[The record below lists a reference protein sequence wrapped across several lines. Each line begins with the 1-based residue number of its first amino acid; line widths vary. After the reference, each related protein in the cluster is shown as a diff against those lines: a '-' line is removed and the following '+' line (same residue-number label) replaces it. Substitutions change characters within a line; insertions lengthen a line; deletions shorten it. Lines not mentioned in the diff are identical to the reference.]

1 MATTLIESVN
11 ADDLPTNVFTIEDKD
26 PMVILGKLNEVI
38 ANLETLNSTINSTDS
53 KADTAITIAQEA
65 LNQIGAGEG
74 TKVFRDTQLLTTLD
88 IKPIEDNI
96 ANINDKI
103 YPIGSIYISTS
114 QVSPASIFGGTW
126 EQLKDRFLLASG
138 DTYTAGATGGEA
150 THTLARNEMPRHTH
164 EYSVGAIGTES
175 GLYDGLISEIS
186 TNRAGRTSSDVI
198 GNAGSGQPHN
208 NMPPYL
214 AVYMWKRTA

>member
-1 MATTLIESVN
+1 MATKLIESIN

-38 ANLETLNSTINSTDS
+38 ANLETLTSTINSTDS

-74 TKVFRDTQLLTTLD
+74 TKVYRDTQLLTTLD

-96 ANINDKI
+96 ANINNKI

-126 EQLKDRFLLASG
+126 EQLKDRFLLGCG

-150 THTLARNEMPRHTH
+150 AHTLAWDEVPKHSHAYR
-164 EYSVGAIGTES
+164 VGTVGGTD
-175 GLYDGLISEIS
+175 DGLIRGITKIVGEH
-186 TNRAGRTSSDVI
+186 TNNAVIHSS
-198 GNAGSGQPHN
+198 GSSFQKPLN

>member
-26 PMVILGKLNEVI
+26 PMVILGKINEVI
-38 ANLETLNSTINSTDS
+38 SNLETLNSTINSTDS

-65 LNQIGAGEG
+65 LNQIVGEQG
-74 TKVFRDTQLLTTLD
+74 TKVFRGSQLLTTLD

-114 QVSPASIFGGTW
+114 QASPASIFGGTW
-126 EQLKDRFLLASG
+126 ERLKDRFLLGSG

-150 THTLARNEMPRHTH
+150 SHKLNNNEMPKHSHGYR
-164 EYSVGAIGTES
+164 VGTE
-175 GLYDGLISEIS
+175 GGTDDGLIRGIS
-186 TNRAGRTSSDVI
+186 TIMGGLTNDSVI
-198 GNAGSGQPHN
+198 GSSGSGLPHN

-214 AVYMWKRTA
+214 AVYMWERKA

>member
-1 MATTLIESVN
+1 MATNLIESVN
-11 ADDLPTNVFTIEDKD
+11 ADNLPTNVFTIEDKD

-38 ANLETLNSTINSTDS
+38 ANLETLINNINSTDS

-65 LNQIGAGEG
+65 LNKPAGETG

-114 QVSPASIFGGTW
+114 QASPASIFGGTW

-150 THTLARNEMPRHTH
+150 THTLTRNEMPRHTH
-164 EYSVGAIGTES
+164 EYRVGTE
-175 GLYDGLISEIS
+175 GGTDDGLIRGVTTITAYQ
-186 TNRAGRTSSDVI
+186 TNEDVI
-198 GNAGSGQPHN
+198 HNSGWGEPHN

>member
-1 MATTLIESVN
+1 MATKLIESIN

-65 LNQIGAGEG
+65 LNQIVGEQG
-74 TKVFRDTQLLTTLD
+74 TKVFRGTQQLASLD

-114 QVSPASIFGGTW
+114 QASPASIFGGTW
-126 EQLKDRFLLASG
+126 EQLKDRFLLGCG

-150 THTLARNEMPRHTH
+150 THKLNNNEMPQHTH
-164 EYSVGAIGTES
+164 AYRAGTE
-175 GLYDGLISEIS
+175 GGTDDGLIRGITTIAGAHSNSSVIS
-186 TNRAGRTSSDVI
+186 LS
-198 GNAGSGQPHN
+198 GSGLPHN

>member
-1 MATTLIESVN
+1 MATNLIESVN
-11 ADDLPTNVFTIEDKD
+11 ADNLPTNVFTIEDKD

-65 LNQIGAGEG
+65 LNQIVGEQG

-114 QVSPASIFGGTW
+114 QASPASIFGGTW

-150 THTLARNEMPRHTH
+150 THTLTRSEMPRHTH
-164 EYSVGAIGTES
+164 EYRAGTE
-175 GLYDGLISEIS
+175 GGTDDGLIRGVTTIAPSH
-186 TNRAGRTSSDVI
+186 TNDGVI
-198 GNAGSGQPHN
+198 HNSGWGEPHN

>member
-1 MATTLIESVN
+1 MATNLIESIN
-11 ADDLPTNVFTIEDKD
+11 ADNLPTNVFTIEDKD

-38 ANLETLNSTINSTDS
+38 ANLDTLTSTINSTNS

-65 LNQIGAGEG
+65 LNKPAGETG

-103 YPIGSIYISTS
+103 YPIGSIYISVNNT
-114 QVSPASIFGGTW
+114 SPASIFGGTW

-138 DTYTAGATGGEA
+138 DTYTAGASGGEA
-150 THTLARNEMPRHTH
+150 THKLNNNEMPQHSHSYR
-164 EYSVGAIGTES
+164 AGTE
-175 GLYDGLISEIS
+175 GGTDDGLIRGI
-186 TNRAGRTSSDVI
+186 TTVVGAHTCSSVI
-198 GNAGSGQPHN
+198 GNSGSGLPHN

>member
-1 MATTLIESVN
+1 MATKLIESIN

-65 LNQIGAGEG
+65 LNQIVGEQG
-74 TKVFRDTQLLTTLD
+74 TKVYRDTQLLTTLD

-114 QVSPASIFGGTW
+114 QTSPASIFGGTW
-126 EQLKDRFLLASG
+126 EQLKDRFLLGCG

-150 THTLARNEMPRHTH
+150 THKLNNNEMPTH
-164 EYSVGAIGTES
+164 SHGYRAGTE
-175 GLYDGLISEIS
+175 GGTDDGLIRGITTIVSDL
-186 TNRAGRTSSDVI
+186 TNANVI
-198 GNAGSGQPHN
+198 HQSGSGLPHN

>member
-1 MATTLIESVN
+1 MATNLIESVN
-11 ADDLPTNVFTIEDKD
+11 ADNLPTNVFTIEDKD

-38 ANLETLNSTINSTDS
+38 ANLEALNSTINSTDS

-65 LNQIGAGEG
+65 LNQVGAGEG
-74 TKVFRDTQLLTTLD
+74 TKVYRDSQLLTTLD

-103 YPIGSIYISTS
+103 YPIGSIYISVNST
-114 QVSPASIFGGTW
+114 SPASIFGGTW
-126 EQLKDRFLLASG
+126 EQLKDRFLLGCG

-150 THTLARNEMPRHTH
+150 TVKLSNLHLPTH
-164 EYSVGAIGTES
+164 SHAYRVGTQGGTD
-175 GLYDGLISEIS
+175 DGLIRGITTIVGGM
-186 TNRAGRTSSDVI
+186 TNSRVI
-198 GNAGSGQPHN
+198 GNSGSGLPHN

>member
-1 MATTLIESVN
+1 MATNLIESIN

-26 PMVILGKLNEVI
+26 PMVILGKINEVI
-38 ANLETLNSTINSTDS
+38 ANLETLNSTISSTDS

-65 LNQIGAGEG
+65 LNQIVGEQG

-150 THTLARNEMPRHTH
+150 THKLNNNEIPVHSHAYR
-164 EYSVGAIGTES
+164 VGTE
-175 GLYDGLISEIS
+175 GGTDDGLIRGITTIVSAH
-186 TNRAGRTSSDVI
+186 TNSRVI
-198 GNAGSGQPHN
+198 GNTGSGLAHN

>member
-1 MATTLIESVN
+1 MATKLIESVN

-26 PMVILGKLNEVI
+26 PMVMLGKLNKVI
-38 ANLETLNSTINSTDS
+38 ANLETLISTINSTDS

-74 TKVFRDTQLLTTLD
+74 TKVYRDTQLLTTLD

-114 QVSPASIFGGTW
+114 QASPASIFGGTW
-126 EQLKDRFLLASG
+126 EQLKDRFLLG
-138 DTYTAGATGGEA
+138 CGNTYTAGATGGEA
-150 THTLARNEMPRHTH
+150 THKLNNIEMPRHSH
-164 EYSVGAIGTES
+164 AYRVGTE
-175 GLYDGLISEIS
+175 GGTDDGLIRGI
-186 TNRAGRTSSDVI
+186 TTVVGALTKDIVI
-198 GNAGSGQPHN
+198 GNSGGGLPHN
-208 NMPPYL
+208 NMPPYI

>member
-1 MATTLIESVN
+1 MATKLIESIN

-65 LNQIGAGEG
+65 LNKPAGETG

-114 QVSPASIFGGTW
+114 QASPASIFGGTW

-138 DTYTAGATGGEA
+138 DTYTAGTTGGEA
-150 THTLARNEMPRHTH
+150 THKLNNNEIPVHTH
-164 EYSVGAIGTES
+164 SYRAGSAGGTD
-175 GLYDGLISEIS
+175 DGLIRGITTIVGAM
-186 TNRAGRTSSDVI
+186 TNDSVI
-198 GNAGSGQPHN
+198 GQTGSGIPHN

>member
-1 MATTLIESVN
+1 MATNLIESVN
-11 ADDLPTNVFTIEDKD
+11 ADNLPTNVFTIEDKD

-38 ANLETLNSTINSTDS
+38 ANLETLNSNIILTDS

-65 LNQIGAGEG
+65 LNKPAGETG
-74 TKVFRDTQLLTTLD
+74 TKVYRDTQLLTTLD

-96 ANINDKI
+96 ANIKDTI

-114 QVSPASIFGGTW
+114 QASPASIFGGTW

-138 DTYTAGATGGEA
+138 DTYTAGSTGGEA

-164 EYSVGAIGTES
+164 EYSVGAIGTVS
-175 GLYDGLISEIS
+175 GSYDGLVSEIS
-186 TNRAGRTSSDVI
+186 THMAGKTSSDVI
-198 GNAGSGQPHN
+198 GTAGSSQPHN

>member
-1 MATTLIESVN
+1 MATKLIESIN

-74 TKVFRDTQLLTTLD
+74 TKVYRDSQLLSTLD

-103 YPIGSIYISTS
+103 YPIGSIYISIS
-114 QVSPASIFGGTW
+114 QASPASIFGGTW
-126 EQLKDRFLLASG
+126 EQLKDRFLLGCG

-150 THTLARNEMPRHTH
+150 THKLAYTEMPQHTH
-164 EYSVGAIGTES
+164 SYRVGS
-175 GLYDGLISEIS
+175 GSGSDDGLIRGVS
-186 TNRAGRTSSDVI
+186 TIENFHTDGSVI
-198 GNAGSGQPHN
+198 GYSGISAPHN

>member
-1 MATTLIESVN
+1 MATKLIESIN

-65 LNQIGAGEG
+65 LNKPAGETG
-74 TKVFRDTQLLTTLD
+74 TKVYRNSQLLSTLD

-96 ANINDKI
+96 ANISNKI

-114 QVSPASIFGGTW
+114 QASPASIFGGTW
-126 EQLKDRFLLASG
+126 EQLKDRFLLGCG
-138 DTYTAGATGGEA
+138 DTYTAGGTGGEA
-150 THTLARNEMPRHTH
+150 THTLEWNEIPKHTH
-164 EYSVGAIGTES
+164 PYRVGVDGGTD
-175 GLYDGLISEIS
+175 DGLIRGIS
-186 TNRAGRTSSDVI
+186 TVAGEHTNSSVI
-198 GNAGSGQPHN
+198 HTYGSGKPHN

>member
-1 MATTLIESVN
+1 MATNLIESIN

-26 PMVILGKLNEVI
+26 PMVILGKINEVI

-65 LNQIGAGEG
+65 LNQIVGEQG

-126 EQLKDRFLLASG
+126 EQLKDRFLLGCG

-150 THTLARNEMPRHTH
+150 THTLAWNEIPKHTH
-164 EYSVGAIGTES
+164 AYRVGTE
-175 GLYDGLISEIS
+175 GGTDEGLIRGITTIS
-186 TNRAGRTSSDVI
+186 SDHTSSDVI
-198 GNAGSGQPHN
+198 HNYGSGKPHN

>member
-1 MATTLIESVN
+1 MATNLIESVN
-11 ADDLPTNVFTIEDKD
+11 ADNLPTNVFTIEDKD

-65 LNQIGAGEG
+65 LNKPAGETG
-74 TKVFRDTQLLTTLD
+74 TKVYRDTQLLTTLD

-103 YPIGSIYISTS
+103 YPIGSIYISVNST
-114 QVSPASIFGGTW
+114 SPASIFGGTW
-126 EQLKDRFLLASG
+126 EQLKDRFLLGCG

-150 THTLARNEMPRHTH
+150 TVKLSNLNLPMHSHAYR
-164 EYSVGAIGTES
+164 VGTE
-175 GLYDGLISEIS
+175 GGTDDGLIRGITTIEASLTKDS
-186 TNRAGRTSSDVI
+186 VI
-198 GNAGSGQPHN
+198 GQSGSGYPHN

>member
-1 MATTLIESVN
+1 MATKLIESIN

-38 ANLETLNSTINSTDS
+38 ANLETLNSTINSTNS

-65 LNQIGAGEG
+65 LNKPAGETG
-74 TKVFRDTQLLTTLD
+74 TKVYRDTQLLTTLD

-114 QVSPASIFGGTW
+114 QASPASIFGGTW

-150 THTLARNEMPRHTH
+150 THKLNNNEMPMHSHAYRAG
-164 EYSVGAIGTES
+164 SAGGS
-175 GLYDGLISEIS
+175 DDGLIRGVTTIVGAL
-186 TNRAGRTSSDVI
+186 TNNSVI
-198 GNAGSGQPHN
+198 GNSGSGLPHN

>member
-11 ADDLPTNVFTIEDKD
+11 ADNLPTNVFTIEDKD

-38 ANLETLNSTINSTDS
+38 ANLESLNSTINSTDS

-65 LNQIGAGEG
+65 LNQIGGEQG
-74 TKVFRDTQLLTTLD
+74 TKVFRGTQQLTTLD

-126 EQLKDRFLLASG
+126 EQLKDRFLLGCG

-150 THTLARNEMPRHTH
+150 THKLNNNEMPKHSHAFRLGT
-164 EYSVGAIGTES
+164 VGGED
-175 GLYDGLISEIS
+175 DGIIRGVLTIYPAL
-186 TNRAGRTSSDVI
+186 TKDDVI
-198 GNAGSGQPHN
+198 GNSGSGVPHN